1 MVKVMKK
8 RVIAVLLAI
17 FTIATLIC
25 VPAVADEGAEPENPK
40 LTLSFDWYTKNPD
53 ANTFYISSAEEFLGL
68 CELTWDETHRTVKKL
83 GIDPVDFEGKTVELT
98 ADINLNPGW
107 EWSVKIDEKGKVTC
121 VDAPAN
127 VCHGMD
133 AFHGTLDG
141 CGHTV
146 SGLYFNRALG
156 SWGHVG
162 FIYQVKKFCNIK
174 NIAFTN
180 GVIYTDTAKVTTGS
194 GGKGMGALIGAVN
207 DVGATCK
214 IENLYFGLDVL
225 HVRRSDYKGGGTS
238 MVGGLIGRI
247 EKAKTPD
254 NANGYYPVEIDS
266 TAVAGKIIAVNEN
279 MTSINTK
286 VQTSQ
291 FVACGNNTGGNCAII
306 RNCVAMGTIVLP
318 CVEKY
323 GENKKSKFVNY
334 IEGALGKDTEIKE
347 SIFKTDSG
355 NILIIQNDMDVA
367 DFTYSDIAKAIVPT
381 SVAEILDP
389 VFVQNNTYAQIKVG
403 DVENTTDIR
412 FVSAFKG
419 NPGDYSEVGYYISL
433 SVPNPHKA
441 DSYPL
446 VSSTLYKSVLAA
458 GAPKVAPEGCLWLAL
473 GINGIPAANADT
485 PIYIRPYAV
494 KADGTVVLGKVMTV
508 TVNEI
513 QVN

>member
-40 LTLSFDWYTKNPD
+40 LTPSFEWYTKNPD

-107 EWSVKIDEKGKVTC
+107 EWSVKIDEKGKVIC

-225 HVRRSDYKGGGTS
+225 HMRRSDYKGGGIS

-286 VQTSQ
+286 AFRNSPSLHHCQV
-291 FVACGNNTGGNCAII
+291 FGII
-306 RNCVAMGTIVLP
+306 DRDYRSDYEI
-318 CVEKY
+318 EKY
-323 GENKKSKFVNY
+323 KNDGIYALKVAEVENLFLVEDLIRLIADHLGQSPNESFAKIKEYVIHTRFAHQIDRQICQSVVAHLKYQLTAIELSKKDDDEAKNSLNTALQNIDYEKTKAEEESKFR
-334 IEGALGKDTEIKE
+334 GALCED
-347 SIFKTDSG
+347 D
-355 NILIIQNDMDVA
+355 
-367 DFTYSDIAKAIVPT
+367 YAKV
-381 SVAEILDP
+381 
-389 VFVQNNTYAQIKVG
+389 
-403 DVENTTDIR
+403 
-412 FVSAFKG
+412 
-419 NPGDYSEVGYYISL
+419 L
-433 SVPNPHKA
+433 SVFNEKGLTSSIGHFLG
-441 DSYPL
+441 L
-446 VSSTLYKSVLAA
+446 VDKEYCKSI
-458 GAPKVAPEGCLWLAL
+458 LAL
-473 GINGIPAANADT
+473 LNGKM
-485 PIYIRPYAV
+485 R
-494 KADGTVVLGKVMTV
+494 
-508 TVNEI
+508 NEI
-513 QVN
+513 SDAISTYLPPEIPR

>member
-25 VPAVADEGAEPENPK
+25 VPAVADEGAEPENPN
-40 LTLSFDWYTKNPD
+40 LTPSIEWYTKNPD

-68 CELTWDETHRTVKKL
+68 CELTWDETRRTVKNL
-83 GIDPVDFEGKTVELT
+83 GIAPAVDFEGKTVELT

-107 EWSVKIDEKGKVTC
+107 EWSVNDEKGNVTC

-133 AFHGTLDG
+133 KFHGTLDG

-146 SGLYFNRALG
+146 SGLYFKRALG
-156 SWGHVG
+156 SWTPVG
-162 FIYQVKKFCNIK
+162 FIYQVNKFCNIK

-180 GVIYTDTAKVTTGS
+180 GVIYTDTATVTSGS
-194 GGKGMGALIGAVN
+194 GGRGMGALIGAVN
-207 DVGATCK
+207 GVGATCK

-225 HVRRSDYKGGGTS
+225 HVRRSAYTGGGTS

-247 EKAKTPD
+247 DNAKTPD
-254 NANGYYPVEIDS
+254 NANGDYPVEIDS

-291 FVACGNNTGGNCAII
+291 FVACGKKTGENCYAII
-306 RNCVAMGTIVLP
+306 RNCVAMGTIVSP
-318 CVEKY
+318 CEEKY
-323 GENKKSKFVNY
+323 GEKKSKFVNY

-355 NILIIQNDMDVA
+355 NIFQNDMDVA

-389 VFVQNNTYAQIKVG
+389 VFVQNNTYAQIRVG

-433 SVPNPHKA
+433 SVPNPHEA
-441 DSYPL
+441 DSHRL
-446 VSSTLYKSVLAA
+446 GSSTLYRSVLAA
-458 GAPKVAPEGCLWLAL
+458 GTPKDAPEGCLWLAL
-473 GINGIPAANADT
+473 GINGIPDADADT

-494 KADGTVVLGKVMTV
+494 KANGTVVLGKVMTV

-513 QVN
+513 RVN